1 MWLHSQGVT
10 GLGEDLKQLI
20 VGEEVEARE
29 EEPLGLQVVL
39 QALLDLLQEGV
50 IGLEGFQQACTGG
63 GGGSVMLFMSH
74 INTRH
79 IAQSDLL
86 TSCPMQIGKRFAIWN

>member
-50 IGLEGFQQACTGG
+50 IGLEGFQQACMGGGGGGGG
-63 GGGSVMLFMSH
+63 GGGSYKYQAH
-74 INTRH
+74 CTK
-79 IAQSDLL
+79 
-86 TSCPMQIGKRFAIWN
+86 TK